1 MKSKIFHGSFG
12 FEIDGDDDDDDD
24 VVAGVATAAAAAAD
38 DDDDGGSDDEDDDD
52 NDSSCALVVI
62 DSHGDNSLKSL
73 SWSGKIIDRIKYR
86 NRQLKV
92 SILMYSHS
100 R

>member
-12 FEIDGDDDDDDD
+12 FEIDGDDDDDD
-24 VVAGVATAAAAAAD
+24 VVAGVATAAD
-38 DDDDGGSDDEDDDD
+38 DDDDDGSDDEDDDD
-52 NDSSCALVVI
+52 NDCSCALVVI

>member
-1 MKSKIFHGSFG
+1 MLIMKSKIFHGSFG
-12 FEIDGDDDDDDD
+12 FEIDGDDDDDD
-24 VVAGVATAAAAAAD
+24 VVAGVATAAAD
-38 DDDDGGSDDEDDDD
+38 DDDDGSDDEDDDD
-52 NDSSCALVVI
+52 NDCTCALVVI

>member
-12 FEIDGDDDDDDD
+12 FEIDGDDDDDD
-24 VVAGVATAAAAAAD
+24 VVAGVATAAAD
-38 DDDDGGSDDEDDDD
+38 DDDDGSDDEDDDD
-52 NDSSCALVVI
+52 NDSSCAFVVI

-86 NRQLKV
+86 NKQLKV